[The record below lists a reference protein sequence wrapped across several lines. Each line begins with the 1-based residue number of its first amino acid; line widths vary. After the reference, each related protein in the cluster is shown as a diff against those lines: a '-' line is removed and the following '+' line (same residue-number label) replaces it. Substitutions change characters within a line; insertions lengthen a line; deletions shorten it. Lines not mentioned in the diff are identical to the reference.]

1 MKHRLGTL
9 ACIAAILGCGS
20 SSTPVAGVEPLDPK
34 KPHYGKTYAEWAAA
48 WVEWVY
54 QWPEGAAAS
63 DGGVTAG
70 DGGATADDGGATAGD
85 GGATTGDGGATAG
98 DGGPPPGC
106 VDPVADTT
114 GALCAFAQDP
124 NSPVFFLAGDWGGVV
139 RRASCVVPAG
149 KALFLPV
156 FVGSFQ
162 DNGGVPL
169 TMQKTDPQLMT
180 SAATELQP
188 VSQVL
193 FSVDGHSVSLQPYA
207 VVATPYQYVLPPEP
221 NIFTCQGSPGVTG
234 TYSGYTSGYFV
245 LLPPLAPGPH
255 TIAFSAKVDMT
266 PTSAAF
272 ALDVR
277 YDPLTV
283 R

>member
-1 MKHRLGTL
+1 MKHRLRTL
-9 ACIAAILGCGS
+9 ACIATILGCGS
-20 SSTPVAGVEPLDPK
+20 SSAPVTGVEPLDPK

-63 DGGVTAG
+63 DGGVTA
-70 DGGATADDGGATAGD
+70 DDGGSTAC
-85 GGATTGDGGATAG
+85 

-139 RRASCVVPAG
+139 RRASCIAPAG

-156 FVGSFQ
+156 VVGVFQ
-162 DNGGVPL
+162 DNGGVPV
-169 TMQKTDPQLMT
+169 TMLKTDPQLMA
-180 SAATELQP
+180 SAAAELQP

-193 FSVDGHSVSLQPYA
+193 FSVDGHSVSLQSYA
-207 VVATPYQYVLPPEP
+207 VVAAHYQYVLPPEP

-255 TIAFSAKVDMT
+255 TIALSAKVDMT

-277 YDPLTV
+277 YDPLTI